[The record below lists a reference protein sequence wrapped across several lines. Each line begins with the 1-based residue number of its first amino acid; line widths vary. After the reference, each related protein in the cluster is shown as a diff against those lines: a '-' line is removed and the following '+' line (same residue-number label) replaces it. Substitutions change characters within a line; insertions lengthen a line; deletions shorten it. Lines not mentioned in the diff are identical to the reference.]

1 MSADSRAPGPDHG
14 ATLIS
19 ARPLAEYRGM
29 FDLRDADLAGRIL
42 DCPGGGASF
51 VAEATARGVDAIAVD
66 PAYSRSAAELAPLVL
81 EEVDRG
87 NRYVIDNPDLYVWT
101 FFRDAGHHRELRREG
116 ARRFAEHYALDPER
130 YIPAELPD
138 LPFADDAF
146 DLVLSSYLLFTYA
159 DRLDDDF
166 HLRAL
171 REMARVARREVRAY
185 PLLDIRAVPYPRLD
199 RLRARLGAAGVDSE
213 VRGVPYEFQAG
224 ATTMLVLAPPNTRR
238 A

>member
-1 MSADSRAPGPDHG
+1 VSADPRALGPDRG

-19 ARPLAEYRGM
+19 ARPLAEYRAM

-51 VAEATARGVDAIAVD
+51 VAEAATLGVDAVAVD
-66 PAYSRSAAELAPLVL
+66 PAYRRPAAELASLVL

-87 NRYVIDNPDLYVWT
+87 NRYVIANRHRYVWT

-116 ARRFAEHYALDPER
+116 ARRFAEDYAHDPER
-130 YIPAELPD
+130 YVPGELPD

-159 DRLDDDF
+159 DRLHDDF
-166 HLRAL
+166 HLQAL
-171 REMARVARREVRAY
+171 CEMARVARGEVRAY
-185 PLLDIRAVPYPRLD
+185 PLIDILGVPHPRLD
-199 RLRARLGAAGVDSE
+199 ELRARLGGAGIDSE

-224 ATTMLVLAPPNTRR
+224 ATEMLVLGSGR
-238 A
+238 